1 MSENSEMSLI
11 LAKLEEISERI
22 NQIDEKLNR
31 LTGMGQDVLHTT
43 KRNGE
48 ACFAM
53 NEHIGFVEKVYS
65 SVRSPLDYV
74 RKFIGK
80 GGEELPELEN

>member
-1 MSENSEMSLI
+1 MI
-11 LAKLEEISERI
+11 LSKLEEISAKL

-31 LTGMGQDVLHTT
+31 MSGIGQEVLHTT

-53 NEHIGFVEKVYS
+53 KEHISFVEKVYS

-74 RKFIGK
+74 RNFIGR

>member
-1 MSENSEMSLI
+1 MSDDRVMI
-11 LAKLEEISERI
+11 LSKLEEISTKL
-22 NQIDEKLNR
+22 NQIDEKLNKMS
-31 LTGMGQDVLHTT
+31 GIGQEVLHAT

-53 NEHIGFVEKVYS
+53 KEHINFVEKVYS

-74 RKFIGK
+74 RKFIGR